1 MIRYTYYEDGTTYVL
16 TCIDY
21 HNEQEQN
28 GTNDMTIFMG
38 DESFDSM
45 ENLITRVEAIV
56 TATIPGHSI
65 LRMEGVIVPK

>member
-1 MIRYTYYEDGTTYVL
+1 MAAFTEHTGISRPADKIG
-16 TCIDY
+16 

-56 TATIPGHSI
+56 NATIPGHSI

>member
-38 DESFDSM
+38 DEVLTPWRIS
-45 ENLITRVEAIV
+45 
-56 TATIPGHSI
+56 
-65 LRMEGVIVPK
+65 